1 MSLVTLWTTVT
12 MCLVVSCLT
21 CLPEMYNEIV
31 GIGVPMAMHK
41 MVMLL
46 PSITKLIG
54 WTVGG

>member
-12 MCLVVSCLT
+12 MCRVVSWRT
-21 CLPEMYNEIV
+21 SRPDMYSEIV
-31 GIGVPMAMHK
+31 GIGVPMAMHR

-46 PSITKLIG
+46 PSSTKLMG